1 MEDQNEIFRM
11 LDILQY
17 PGFCV
22 KEHQIVKVNSAAGTM
37 PLRPGMDVRDFLA
50 TGREEYAA
58 FTGGCLYLM
67 LSFASKQLGATVLR
81 MDETDLFLLDPQME
95 NQSLQTLSLAA
106 QSLRKPLSDM
116 SVVVDKMFADSS
128 TAGQERAA
136 SLNRSLHQMIRLV
149 GNMSD
154 ARSIP
159 DFVRLELRDLN
170 AVFREVMD
178 KAQLLLERLGV
189 TLLYTPLEEPVYG
202 LADGLLL
209 ERAVLNMLSN
219 AVKFTAENGC
229 ITARLTRRDQVLR
242 FSVEDSGSGIS
253 KSLLG
258 TLYSRYTR
266 APGIEDSRFGIGLGL
281 LIVRS
286 AAASHGGAVLI
297 DQPQDR
303 GCRITLTIAIRK
315 PETGTLHSPILLPDY
330 TGGWDHALVELSECL
345 PLSAYG
351 KEK

>member
-1 MEDQNEIFRM
+1 MEEQNEIFRM

-22 KEHQIVKVNSAAGTM
+22 KDHQIVKVNSAAGTM
-37 PLRPGMDVRDFLA
+37 PLRPGMDVRDLLA
-50 TGREEYAA
+50 TGQEEYAA
-58 FTGGCLYLM
+58 FNGGCLYLM

-81 MDETDLFLLDPQME
+81 MEGTDLFLLEPQME
-95 NQSLQTLSLAA
+95 HQSLQALSLAA

-116 SVVVDKMFADSS
+116 SVVVDKMFADPSS
-128 TAGQERAA
+128 SQQEQAA
-136 SLNRSLHQMIRLV
+136 ALNRSLHQMIRLV

-159 DFVRLELRDLN
+159 DCVRMELRDLN
-170 AVFREVMD
+170 AVFREVMG
-178 KAQLLLERLGV
+178 KAELLLERLGI
-189 TLLYTPLEEPVYG
+189 TLLYAPLEEPVYG
-202 LADGLLL
+202 MADDALL

-219 AVKFTAENGC
+219 AVKFAPENGC
-229 ITARLTRRDQVLR
+229 ITARLTKRDPVLR
-242 FSVEDSGSGIS
+242 FSVEDSGSGIP

-297 DQPQDR
+297 DQPQGS

-315 PETGTLHSPILLPDY
+315 PGPGTLRSPILLPDY

-345 PLSAYG
+345 PISAYT
-351 KEK
+351 KEI

>member
-1 MEDQNEIFRM
+1 MEEQKEIFRM

-22 KEHQIVKVNSAAGTM
+22 RDHQIVKVNSAAGTM
-37 PLRPGMDVRDFLA
+37 PLRPGMDVEDLLA
-50 TGREEYAA
+50 TGQEEYAA

-67 LSFASKQLGATVLR
+67 LSFASKQVGATVLR
-81 MDETDLFLLDPQME
+81 IDGTDLFLLEPQME
-95 NQSLQTLSLAA
+95 SPSLQALSLAA

-116 SVVVDKMFADSS
+116 SVVVDRMFADAS
-128 TAGQERAA
+128 AAEQERATV
-136 SLNRSLHQMIRLV
+136 LNRSLHQMIRLV

-159 DFVRLELRDLN
+159 DCVRPELRDLN

-189 TLLYTPLEEPVYG
+189 TLFYVPLEEPVYG
-202 LADGLLL
+202 MADRSLL
-209 ERAVLNMLSN
+209 ERAALNMLSN
-219 AVKFTAENGC
+219 AVKFTPENGC
-229 ITARLTRRDQVLR
+229 ITARLTRRNQVLR

-281 LIVRS
+281 LLVRS

-297 DQPQDR
+297 DQPQGS

-315 PETGTLHSPILLPDY
+315 PGTDTLRSPVLLPDY

-345 PLSAYG
+345 PLSAYT
-351 KEK
+351 KER